1 MSATTS
7 LVGAE
12 AHAGHRHGT
21 SHGASWVEAR
31 ERAHALGA
39 TMPTPTV
46 STPLADAG
54 GLVLR
59 EPVRSRTSLPPHA
72 ASAMDG
78 WAVAGEPPWSI
89 GAPIDAGD
97 APDRTPLTA
106 GTARPICTGAPLP
119 PGAVGVLRL
128 ENGDER
134 DAVAGDGAARILV
147 RGEHARPDE
156 PRPGEH
162 VRPAAEEARAGE
174 LLIASGSVLTPP
186 RIALAAAGGHDALR
200 VAAAPGVDLLVLGD
214 ELAASGVPRAGSIRD
229 VMTPALPALLA
240 ALGARVCEVARAPD
254 DRAATT
260 AAMAAS
266 EARLLIVTGGSS
278 RGRTD
283 HARAAAASLGVRW
296 AVDSVAMRPGHP
308 VAFGRRPDGRIVLLL
323 PGNPLAAFAGL
334 LSFGT
339 ELLGGT
345 LGRPP
350 SRLARIRLAEA
361 VSGHHGDTR
370 LVAVALHDDGAHALG
385 LQGSGMLRGL
395 AAADGFAVVQ
405 PGSGAAG
412 EMVPMLPL
420 PW

>member
-1 MSATTS
+1 
-7 LVGAE
+7 V
-12 AHAGHRHGT
+12 
-21 SHGASWVEAR
+21 
-31 ERAHALGA
+31 
-39 TMPTPTV
+39 PTPTV
-46 STPLADAG
+46 SSPLADAG

-78 WAVAGEPPWSI
+78 WVVAGEPPWSI

-97 APDRTPLTA
+97 APDRTPLIA
-106 GTARPICTGAPLP
+106 GTARPICTGAPIP

-128 ENGDER
+128 ENGRER
-134 DAVAGDGAARILV
+134 DEGGARILF

-162 VRPAAEEARAGE
+162 IRPAAEEAGADE

-186 RIALAAAGGHDALR
+186 RIALAAAGGHDALH

-214 ELAASGVPRAGSIRD
+214 ELAATGVPRAGSIRD
-229 VMTPALPALLA
+229 VMTPAFPALLA

-266 EARLLIVTGGSS
+266 EASLLIVTGGSS

-296 AVDSVAMRPGHP
+296 AVDGVAMRPGHP

-339 ELLGGT
+339 ELLGGM

-350 SRLARIRLAEA
+350 SRLARVRLAEA

-370 LVAVALHDDGAHALG
+370 LVAVALHDDGAHVLG